1 MQPNYYKAKNMNIAE
16 LLKEGKVILAVS
28 AADLKEFGLELIA
41 MARESNEKE
50 EDNELLTIKECCEIL
65 NVTKGTLWRWNKS
78 GYLQSVKIGRSPYYR
93 KSDIETLKKG
103 RQI

>member
-1 MQPNYYKAKNMNIAE
+1 MNIAE

-41 MARESNEKE
+41 MAKESNEKE

>member
-1 MQPNYYKAKNMNIAE
+1 MNIAE

-41 MARESNEKE
+41 MAKESNEKE

-78 GYLQSVKIGRSPYYR
+78 GYLQSVKIGRNPYYR
-93 KSDIETLKKG
+93 KSDIDALKKG
-103 RQI
+103 RPL